1 MKLFLAALAFAALIA
16 SSLSVDVR
24 EIITRSRGGDQHF
37 HSLLCRAIQE
47 LV

>member
-24 EIITRSRGGDQHF
+24 EISYCIV
-37 HSLLCRAIQE
+37 LLA
-47 LV
+47 